1 MANQLLESLGML
13 NNYLSGEVNRVRD
26 ERKKALNDTVAA
38 GIAET
43 FLQLPDTA
51 SEADIRANVTA
62 NIKKAALTQT
72 LERNMPLIESMYRDR
87 ISSMERIKKDAQ
99 SEALYQALSKETGIS
114 ADSAIGGEGMHA
126 LISTQLQMTKSDKY
140 IDEEGRAIG
149 RSLKFKNG
157 SWVPSGEE
165 YIADATTTASK
176 AQSEL
181 DLYAQK
187 QAIEHRYNMAEI
199 GLRESLQGS
208 LGGLKPLAGKYST
221 NNKQVY
227 YGAYNG
233 MRGQFEATVDPVTGQ
248 QIFQPYGGELHNWT
262 DPTLLAQ
269 RQNKQTY
276 YEYEAAAQA
285 TDAYADALLNRLT
298 SAGLLNQ
305 GDLQNLLN
313 NQNIKYPRVK
323 LSAALEMIDDDMLK
337 DKFKDPEQL
346 KVIKQQIDRFKKDNK
361 IVEQR
366 LSKIMNGNAVSI
378 NEDGRTPDEVEKVS
392 AFKQYGVTQED
403 YNWAYDI
410 LQKSMDNPNDKIGK
424 ALRLEVANI
433 ESYKERSKNKPVTF
447 ESYNTY
453 AKWDTKALLVDKL
466 LRYVGKR
473 K

>member
-43 FLQLPDTA
+43 FLQLPNTA
-51 SEADIRANVTA
+51 SEQDIRANVTA

-99 SEALYQALSKETGIS
+99 SEALYQALSKQSGLD

-140 IDEEGRAIG
+140 TDIEGRAIG

-176 AQSEL
+176 VQSEL

-187 QAIEHRYNMAEI
+187 QAIEHRYNMSEI
-199 GLRESLQGS
+199 GYRASVDENT
-208 LGGLKPLAGKYST
+208 KEPEPLAGKYT
-221 NNKQVY
+221 IYNKQAY
-227 YGAYNG
+227 YGTHNG
-233 MRGQFEATVDPVTGQ
+233 VLGQQELSIDPLTKQ

-262 DPTLLAQ
+262 DPTLTSQ

-285 TDAYADALLNRLT
+285 TDAYADAILNRLT

-323 LSAALEMIDDDMLK
+323 LSAALEMIDDEALQN
-337 DKFKDPEQL
+337 KFKDPEQL
-346 KVIKQQIDRFKKDNK
+346 KAIKQQISRFREDNK
-361 IVEQR
+361 VVEQR
-366 LSKIMNGNAVSI
+366 LSKIMNGNAVTI
-378 NEDGRTPDEVEKVS
+378 NEDGRTPDEIEKVS

-403 YNWAYDI
+403 YNWAYDM